1 MGAGATALSASVLAA
16 IAIGGAAG
24 SVCRHLLVLATAR
37 LATSWGAPQGLPLG
51 VPAANI
57 IGGVAIG
64 VLAVYLS
71 RLGLTDRFWP
81 LLITGFLGGFTTFS
95 AFSWDVLQLWERER
109 ADLALVYLGLNVV
122 GAIGGAAVGAV
133 LARASLGAA

>member
-1 MGAGATALSASVLAA
+1 MAEGATALSASVLAA
-16 IAIGGAAG
+16 IAVGGAAG

-37 LATSWGAPQGLPLG
+37 LATSWGAPQSLPLG

-57 IGGVAIG
+57 IGGLAVG
-64 VLAVYLS
+64 VLAVSLT

-95 AFSWDVLQLWERER
+95 AFSWEILQLWERER
-109 ADLALVYLGLNVV
+109 ADLALIYLALNLL
-122 GAIGGAAVGAV
+122 GALGGVALGAM